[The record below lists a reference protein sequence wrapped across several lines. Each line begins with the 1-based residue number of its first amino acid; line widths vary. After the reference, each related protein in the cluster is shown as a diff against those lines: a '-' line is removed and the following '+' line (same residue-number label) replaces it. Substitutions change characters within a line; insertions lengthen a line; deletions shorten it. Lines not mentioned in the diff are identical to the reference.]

1 MSVPKKR
8 MKAPERR
15 EHILRSA
22 AKVFSRKGYRLS
34 SVSDIVEE
42 SSIGRGTFYLYFESK
57 RDIFR
62 ELIEAYFQGYAEVLE
77 ENHRRLVEALSGKG
91 KVLRTWRDNMARVLR
106 YHSEN
111 PDLTSIVYREALG
124 KDEDFSDR
132 VEELSILARQRL
144 REEFQLM
151 YRKGMMRECDVEVVT
166 SIVMGSTVYLIM
178 EHLLKGN
185 GMDVDELAD
194 TIVEYHI
201 RALIPAEGDVGRALR
216 SALGSP

>member
-1 MSVPKKR
+1 
-8 MKAPERR
+8 MKASERR

-22 AKVFSRKGYRLS
+22 GKVFSRKGYRLS

-42 SSIGRGTFYLYFESK
+42 ASIGRGTFYLYFDSK

-62 ELIEAYFQGYAEVLE
+62 ELIETYFRGYAEVLE
-77 ENHRRLVEALSGKG
+77 ENHRRLAEALSGKG

-106 YHSEN
+106 YHGEN

-124 KDEDFSDR
+124 RDEDFSER
-132 VEELSILARQRL
+132 VEELTALARDRL
-144 REEFQLM
+144 REEFRLM
-151 YRKGMMRECDVEVVT
+151 YRKGMMRECDIEVVT

-178 EHLLKGN
+178 EHLLKGE
-185 GMDVDELAD
+185 GMDIDELAD

-201 RALIPAEGDVGRALR
+201 RALIPEEGDVGRALR
-216 SALGSP
+216 SALSS

>member
-1 MSVPKKR
+1 
-8 MKAPERR
+8 MKATERR

-22 AKVFSRKGYRLS
+22 GKVFSRKGYRLS

-42 SSIGRGTFYLYFESK
+42 AAIGRGTFYLYFESK

-62 ELIEAYFQGYAEVLE
+62 ELIEAYFRGYAEVLE

-111 PDLTSIVYREALG
+111 PELTSIVYREALG
-124 KDEDFSDR
+124 SDEDFSEM
-132 VEELSILARQRL
+132 VEELSTLARERL

-151 YRKGMMRECDVEVVT
+151 YRKGMMRKCDVELVT
-166 SIVMGSTVYLIM
+166 SVVMGSTVYLIM

-185 GMDVDELAD
+185 GMDVEKLAD
-194 TIVEYHI
+194 AIVEYHI
-201 RALIPAEGDVGRALR
+201 RALIPAEGDVERALR
-216 SALGSP
+216 SALSP

>member
-1 MSVPKKR
+1 
-8 MKAPERR
+8 MKASERR

-91 KVLRTWRDNMARVLR
+91 RVLRTWRDNMARVLR

-124 KDEDFSDR
+124 RDEDFSER
-132 VEELSILARQRL
+132 VEELSLLARQWL
-144 REEFQLM
+144 REEFRLM
-151 YRKGMMRECDVEVVT
+151 SQKGMMRDCDIEVVT

-216 SALGSP
+216 SALRP

>member
-1 MSVPKKR
+1 
-8 MKAPERR
+8 MKASERR

-62 ELIEAYFQGYAEVLE
+62 ELIEAYFQGYAEILE

-124 KDEDFSDR
+124 RDEDFSER
-132 VEELSILARQRL
+132 VEELSLLARQWL
-144 REEFQLM
+144 REEFRLM
-151 YRKGMMRECDVEVVT
+151 RRKGMMRECDIEVVT

-178 EHLLKGN
+178 EHLLKGD

-201 RALIPAEGDVGRALR
+201 RALIPEEGDVGRALR
-216 SALGSP
+216 SALNP

>member
-1 MSVPKKR
+1 
-8 MKAPERR
+8 MKATERR

-22 AKVFSRKGYRLS
+22 GKVFSRKGYRLS

-42 SSIGRGTFYLYFESK
+42 AAIGRGTFYLYFESK

-62 ELIEAYFQGYAEVLE
+62 ELIEAYFRGYAEVLE

-91 KVLRTWRDNMARVLR
+91 KVLRTWRENMARVLR

-111 PDLTSIVYREALG
+111 PELTSIVYREALG
-124 KDEDFSDR
+124 SDEDFSEM
-132 VEELSILARQRL
+132 VEELSTLARKRL

-151 YRKGMMRECDVEVVT
+151 YRKGMMRKCDVELVT

-185 GMDVDELAD
+185 GMDVEELAD
-194 TIVEYHI
+194 AIVEYHI
-201 RALIPAEGDVGRALR
+201 RALIPAEGDVERALR
-216 SALGSP
+216 SALSP